1 MSDEAA
7 FEYLKAHEL
16 MFLGT
21 ASKSGNPHVS
31 PMFYACDGK
40 QDLLLRASR
49 IGDRPVAEGEPDRR
63 DRGVGDAVRVVE
75 GDRSADRGPGHRTRR
90 RRRDPRG

>member
-31 PMFYACDGK
+31 PMFYACEGRK
-40 QDLLLRASR
+40 IYFSAPPGR
-49 IGDRPVAEGEPDRR
+49 RPTG
-63 DRGVGDAVRVVE
+63 G
-75 GDRSADRGPGHRTRR
+75 
-90 RRRDPRG
+90 